1 VDAEKPH
8 SYRNHFPQPNSQR
21 LLWEPSSCKPGEKAS
36 SLRLAHRPEDPRRL
50 RVGSL
55 QAGTGRSAKN
65 RRDLFS
71 PCSRSGEPS
80 LRFSPGVSHQG
91 FIPFPEK
98 PARSGRLS
106 TLFSA
111 PQEGCIP
118 LAVEK
123 MPHSMANRPVSVIPQ
138 RRKGG
143 SSTSGKKIKSGFFS
157 GAVSPGGGNSSL
169 SKSRGKGHS
178 SGRLLPYPIYLRT
191 NRDTY
196 PT

>member
-1 VDAEKPH
+1 MDAEKPH

-118 LAVEK
+118 LAVGKNAALHGQSAGIGDTPKAEGRLFNYREK
-123 MPHSMANRPVSVIPQ
+123 NQIGILFR
-138 RRKGG
+138 G
-143 SSTSGKKIKSGFFS
+143 
-157 GAVSPGGGNSSL
+157 SL
-169 SKSRGKGHS
+169 SRRWEFLTEQEQGKRPQFGS
-178 SGRLLPYPIYLRT
+178 AVTLPHIP
-191 NRDTY
+191 TY
-196 PT
+196 

>member
-1 VDAEKPH
+1 MDAEKPH

-36 SLRLAHRPEDPRRL
+36 SLRLADKPEDL
-50 RVGSL
+50 RKVRVRSL

-71 PCSRSGEPS
+71 PCSKSGQPS
-80 LRFSPGVSHQG
+80 FRFSPGVSHQG

-118 LAVEK
+118 LAVGK
-123 MPHSMANRPVSVIPQ
+123 MPHSTANRPVSVIPQ
-138 RRKGG
+138 RRNG
-143 SSTSGKKIKSGFFS
+143 SSSTTGKKS
-157 GAVSPGGGNSSL
+157 
-169 SKSRGKGHS
+169 
-178 SGRLLPYPIYLRT
+178 
-191 NRDTY
+191 NRDSF
-196 PT
+196 PGQSLPEVGIPQ